1 LTRVDDDQQP
11 APLDVDT
18 LPLHDAL
25 PILYESRDDVRNLVR
40 VLEVRREALSKEED
54 SDSKRLELLRRIAE
68 LKNDRMRDDEGA
80 LVAFLELVPLDP
92 EYVEG
97 RKELLGISERLGA
110 SVRVADALELAAGN
124 AETLALKDRKS
135 TRLNSS

>member
-80 LVAFLELVPLDP
+80 LVAFL
-92 EYVEG
+92 
-97 RKELLGISERLGA
+97 
-110 SVRVADALELAAGN
+110 
-124 AETLALKDRKS
+124 DRKS
-135 TRLNSS
+135 TRLNSSHVTITYAVFCLKKNIT